1 MSQTPTDHAPSPRPA
16 NHHAHERLGK
26 PRFRVGSLLK
36 SSVVG
41 VVATAVDFLL
51 LWLLVGGLGWTPRWA
66 NLPALTG
73 GLVVQFFGN
82 KIYAFED
89 HCRPHLRQTSRFLLV
104 ETGAFLLNALS
115 FHCLVTLSSISYVAA
130 RLIGSAAVYFFF
142 SYPLWHWVFRPTPRV
157 EPLGV
162 LS

>member
-1 MSQTPTDHAPSPRPA
+1 MPQPPSDGQPSPKPA
-16 NHHAHERLGK
+16 DHNAHGPLVK
-26 PRFRVGSLLK
+26 PRFRVVSLLK
-36 SSVVG
+36 SGVVG

-51 LWLLVGGLGWTPRWA
+51 LWLLVDGLSWAPHWA

-89 HCRPHLRQTSRFLLV
+89 HSRAHVRQTSRFLLV
-104 ETGAFLLNALS
+104 ETGAFVLNALS
-115 FHCLVTLSSISYVAA
+115 FHCLVTLSSISYVVA

-142 SYPLWHWVFRPTPRV
+142 SYPLWHWVFRPTPRI
-157 EPLGV
+157 EPIGV

>member
-1 MSQTPTDHAPSPRPA
+1 MSQAHRDDQLSPKPVDHNADEP
-16 NHHAHERLGK
+16 LVK
-26 PRFRVGSLLK
+26 PRFRVVGLLK
-36 SSVVG
+36 SGIVG

-51 LWLLVGGLGWTPRWA
+51 LWLLVDKLSWAPHWA

-73 GLVVQFFGN
+73 GMVVQFFGN

-89 HCRPHLRQTSRFLLV
+89 HSRADARQTSRFLVV
-104 ETGAFLLNALS
+104 ETGAFALNALS
-115 FHCLVTLSSISYVAA
+115 FHGLVTLSAISYIAA
-130 RLIGSAAVYFFF
+130 RLIASSAVYFLF

-157 EPLGV
+157 EPIGV